1 MRNEQQVSS
10 CNPRLDGEYVVNDN
24 KTEKNCQKLTVSD
37 KVLRLASGDFNTEAT
52 QTHVKT
58 GEEKGVIF
66 TPRH

>member
-1 MRNEQQVSS
+1 MKSEQQFSS

-24 KTEKNCQKLTVSD
+24 KTAKNCQNLTVSD
-37 KVLRLASGDFNTEAT
+37 KMLQLASGDFNTESNQVHA
-52 QTHVKT
+52 KT